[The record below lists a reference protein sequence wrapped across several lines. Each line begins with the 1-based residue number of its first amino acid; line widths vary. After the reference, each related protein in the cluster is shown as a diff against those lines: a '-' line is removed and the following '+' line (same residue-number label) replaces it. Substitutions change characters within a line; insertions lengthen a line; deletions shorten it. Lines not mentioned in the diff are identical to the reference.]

1 MKNST
6 HIRLILS
13 VFTLLIFVA
22 CNDYYKDDYY
32 DNSPTS
38 GKLKIYHNEGLTLHI
53 KNQIYTF
60 ESQYPKAHCEAYSVN
75 ESEAIQA
82 LLNDSCKAIL
92 ITRLLGANEIKAFE
106 QKQLLPRYSAIAK
119 TGIAL
124 IINSSNSI
132 KALTVDQ
139 IKTLLQSELTVTDS
153 LKNNLKI
160 RAVIDN
166 ANSGVS
172 RYLLD
177 TLIQQSKFG
186 PNVFALNNSLELIE
200 NIANNTNT
208 IGFIDFA
215 WLSDKDDLLYKK
227 YQSKLKFISVGR
239 TDTAYF
245 EPNQSSFKTGE
256 YPITRTLYYL
266 KRGDDFTLAKG
277 FEAFMAGPK
286 GQLTFLKQGL
296 LPLKQPERA
305 IEINMQPLNQQP

>member
-1 MKNST
+1 MKMSNYLKLFLFTFS
-6 HIRLILS
+6 LI
-13 VFTLLIFVA
+13 IFA
-22 CNDYYKDDYY
+22 SCNDYYKDDYY

-60 ESQYPKAHCEAYSVN
+60 ETQYPKAHCEAYSVN
-75 ESEAIQA
+75 ENEAIQA
-82 LLNDSCKAIL
+82 LLNDSCKAIF
-92 ITRLLGANEIKAFE
+92 ISRLLGDKEIKAFE

-124 IINSSNSI
+124 IINTENTN
-132 KALTVDQ
+132 KVLTVSQ
-139 IKTLLQSELTVTDS
+139 IQELLKGELIVTDS
-153 LKNNLKI
+153 LNNKI
-160 RAVIDN
+160 KLRAIIDN
-166 ANSGVS
+166 KNSAVS

-177 TLIQQSKFG
+177 SLIQQDKFG

-200 NIANNTNT
+200 NIAANPNS

-227 YQSKLKFISVGR
+227 FQSKIKFLSVGR

-245 EPNQSSFKTGE
+245 EPNQSSFKTNE
-256 YPITRTLYYL
+256 YPFTRTLYYL